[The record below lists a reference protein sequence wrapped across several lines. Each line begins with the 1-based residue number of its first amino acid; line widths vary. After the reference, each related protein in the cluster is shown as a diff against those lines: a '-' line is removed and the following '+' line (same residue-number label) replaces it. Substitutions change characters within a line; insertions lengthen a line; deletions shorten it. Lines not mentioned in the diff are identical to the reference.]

1 MCVLLDRVVVS
12 QDLHDFV
19 AAYAHKRP
27 SAAIQEILRR
37 ARATHTRDGRL
48 DLAVQKGTQKIYM
61 SLMAAPPLYI
71 LFSAFVFGIV
81 QGMLFCCLFCLP
93 AAAPPS
99 PRAFL
104 LLAAASFSNLLTR
117 DLA

>member
-61 SLMAAPPLYI
+61 SLMAAPFYSLL
-71 LFSAFVFGIV
+71 LFSALSRECCFVASSASRRR
-81 QGMLFCCLFCLP
+81 LLLLRAHFCCSLLLLF
-93 AAAPPS
+93 
-99 PRAFL
+99 RIFL
-104 LLAAASFSNLLTR
+104 LEI
-117 DLA
+117 